1 MGLGN
6 GRALSFVL
14 GHFGKDRC
22 LNICRWCNTF
32 NRTLMKKTLQFSV
45 GQLNGTREE
54 RNKLRQVSSARTFVV
69 ASNGMGIC
77 VVVSIKK
84 VIWLSKFIRIFCTY
98 SWERFCDFFATSSHF
113 TSSSLSIFSSFRRS
127 ASNSILVIWSAKI
140 ILRSAMV
147 HFNTSHLFVGL
158 F

>member
-69 ASNGMGIC
+69 ASIRIGIF
-77 VVVSIKK
+77 VVVSMQKDFCRQNLYNQDFPHQC
-84 VIWLSKFIRIFCTY
+84 VWQTALDSTLFI
-98 SWERFCDFFATSSHF
+98 
-113 TSSSLSIFSSFRRS
+113 
-127 ASNSILVIWSAKI
+127 
-140 ILRSAMV
+140 
-147 HFNTSHLFVGL
+147 
-158 F
+158 